1 MFPFV
6 LKIRL
11 DVDHPDVCK
20 GEIRSIDSSDCKLID
35 SNKHHELILAYN
47 RRRYYI
53 IESMIYIGSGEV
65 VYRLPGPVLSLIFLW
80 FLEYQIPLSFF
91 VCSDIFFKNRKLKNL
106 QKKFVNFGVHIFHD
120 LIKLK
125 KFS

>member
-1 MFPFV
+1 MEAKGNRWLQRTTAFRSWDTMWLYPATVIDVFPFV

-47 RRRYYI
+47 KRRD
-53 IESMIYIGSGEV
+53 S
-65 VYRLPGPVLSLIFLW
+65 
-80 FLEYQIPLSFF
+80 
-91 VCSDIFFKNRKLKNL
+91 
-106 QKKFVNFGVHIFHD
+106 
-120 LIKLK
+120 
-125 KFS
+125 